1 MAGVGAEFLRSAPA
15 PAPFPI
21 FFQRKKYLKNVQTFT
36 GSQLAF
42 NFTDELLLLPT
53 KNGWTPQHC
62 FTLVLLLLLLLLL
75 YKCTYIQL
83 PSAKTISYT
92 VIGGR
97 AILKK

>member
-42 NFTDELLLLPT
+42 NFTDRENWFFFVPD
-53 KNGWTPQHC
+53 
-62 FTLVLLLLLLLLL
+62 
-75 YKCTYIQL
+75 
-83 PSAKTISYT
+83 
-92 VIGGR
+92 
-97 AILKK
+97 